1 MKLNRAEQPKTYSSF
16 YTPKQRIAARER
28 SNGTIAVIVLVIAAV
43 AVARL
48 VS

>member
-1 MKLNRAEQPKTYSSF
+1 MKLDRARQPKTYSSF
-16 YTPKQRIAARER
+16 YTPKQRIAARDR
-28 SNGTIAVIVLVIAAV
+28 SNATIAVIIGMIALV

>member
-1 MKLNRAEQPKTYSSF
+1 MKLDRAGQPKTYNSF

-28 SNGTIAVIVLVIAAV
+28 SNATIAVIIVMIALVTVI
-43 AVARL
+43 RW

>member
-1 MKLNRAEQPKTYSSF
+1 VKLNRANQPKTYSSF

-28 SNGTIAVIVLVIAAV
+28 SNATIAVIIVMIAIV
-43 AVARL
+43 TVARW

>member
-1 MKLNRAEQPKTYSSF
+1 MRLNRVDQPKTYSSF
-16 YTPKQRIAARER
+16 YTPKQRIAARGR
-28 SNGTIAVIVLVIAAV
+28 SNGTIAVIILVIAIV

>member
-1 MKLNRAEQPKTYSSF
+1 VKLDRANQPKTYSSF

-28 SNGTIAVIVLVIAAV
+28 SSATIAVIIVMIAIV
-43 AVARL
+43 TVARW